1 MSSTTTI
8 CTGFSLWCTRAISM
22 WARVRPCI
30 IFPLVVFSLGTAGAQ
45 DYRIGPQDVLEIKVL
60 GDQEMDRT
68 VVVSGKGMINFPF
81 VGFLEIEGMTV
92 EEVTGILAEKLGE
105 CCLVDPQI
113 SVRVVEF
120 HGKRV
125 YLFGEVQKP
134 GVYQLAQGKTLMQL
148 IIEAEGFTRKAARN
162 RVYILRKGEDERIKA
177 DVEEIIKDPEKDIP
191 LSPGDV
197 VYVPESIF

>member
-1 MSSTTTI
+1 
-8 CTGFSLWCTRAISM
+8 M
-22 WARVRPCI
+22 WARVRLCI